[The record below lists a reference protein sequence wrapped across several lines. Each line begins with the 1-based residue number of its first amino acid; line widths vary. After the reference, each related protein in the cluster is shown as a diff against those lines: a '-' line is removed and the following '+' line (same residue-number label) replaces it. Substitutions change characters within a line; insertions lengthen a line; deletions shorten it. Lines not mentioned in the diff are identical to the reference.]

1 MNRSGLLVALVLAA
15 LVSAIAVI
23 EVKHESR
30 KRFVELRALEKARDA
45 MNVEWGQLQ
54 LEQGT
59 WATHSRVERLARK
72 KLHMLIPDM
81 QSVVI
86 IKNSSDKQ

>member
-1 MNRSGLLVALVLAA
+1 MNRSGLLVVMVLAVLA
-15 LVSAIAVI
+15 SAIAVI

-72 KLHMLIPDM
+72 KLHMVIPDM

-86 IKNSSDKQ
+86 VKKSIK